1 MPKLHLASLDRND
14 YIASIN
20 TIDDE
25 RSIRFATMSM
35 KWWDRHFSW
44 RAQGCTVLCD
54 EQENHLCYLFYKI
67 DRYNRYL
74 TIHNIFTPLARR
86 RKGYAHELLNMVFAL
101 ANKKQVKRFKLDS
114 ISRSLNF
121 YLSLGFVYWGVNSA
135 GDYHCDLP
143 MPTEG
148 LETLDAMVKRSDVQT
163 LVGGSLE
170 KIYAKVNGNDTT
182 LSCEQ
187 TLILDKDK
195 LKMRS
200 SYMLN
205 ALLDIKNMQNKR
217 DCDNYVMPSL

>member
-54 EQENHLCYLFYKI
+54 EEENHLCYLFYKI

-74 TIHNIFTPLARR
+74 TIHNIFTPLAGR
-86 RKGYAHELLNMVFAL
+86 RKGYAQMLLTMVFDL
-101 ANKKQVKRFKLDS
+101 AIARDVKRFKLDS
-114 ISRSLNF
+114 ISRSLDF
-121 YLSLGFVYWGVNSA
+121 YLALGVVYWGVNSV

-143 MPTEG
+143 MPTDG
-148 LETLDAMVKRSDVQT
+148 LDTLDAMVKRSDMKT

-170 KIYAKVNGNDTT
+170 KIYAKVNGNDTS

-187 TLILDKDK
+187 ALTLDNDK

-200 SYMLN
+200 SYMCK
-205 ALLDIKNMQNKR
+205 ALLDIKKHTK
-217 DCDNYVMPSL
+217 

>member
-1 MPKLHLASLDRND
+1 MPKLHLASLNRND

-35 KWWDRHFSW
+35 QWWDRHFSW

-54 EQENHLCYLFYKI
+54 EEENHLCYLFYKI

-74 TIHNIFTPLARR
+74 TIHNIFTPLAGRR
-86 RKGYAHELLNMVFAL
+86 QGYAQMLLTMVFDL
-101 ANKKQVKRFKLDS
+101 AIAGQVKRFRLDS
-114 ISRSLNF
+114 ISRSLDF
-121 YLSLGFVYWGVNSA
+121 YLSLGFVYWGVNSV

-143 MPTEG
+143 IPTGG
-148 LETLDAMVKRSDVQT
+148 LETLGAMVKRSDMQT
-163 LVGGSLE
+163 LIGGSLE
-170 KIYAKVNGNDTT
+170 KIYAKVNGNDTA

-187 TLILDKDK
+187 AQVFDSDK

-200 SYMLN
+200 AYMFK
-205 ALLDIKNMQNKR
+205 ALLDIKNIQN
-217 DCDNYVMPSL
+217 